1 MENAPDWIRQGP
13 LREAGVAME
22 MPLQRNAYDQP
33 GRRMMGSLAAS
44 VRQRGL
50 PALLR
55 HGDRN
60 SMRFSIESRVPFLTH
75 QLADFTLGLPE
86 EYLVSL
92 QGESKSLLRASMRG
106 IVPDDVLARKDKIGF
121 ATPEQQWMLGMA
133 DTVRG
138 WLAED
143 IGLPFLDQQRVVAAF
158 DQVVTGRRAFTWQ
171 VWRWVNFIRWYR
183 AFA

>member
-1 MENAPDWIRQGP
+1 M
-13 LREAGVAME
+13 
-22 MPLQRNAYDQP
+22 
-33 GRRMMGSLAAS
+33 
-44 VRQRGL
+44 
-50 PALLR
+50 
-55 HGDRN
+55 
-60 SMRFSIESRVPFLTH
+60 
-75 QLADFTLGLPE
+75 
-86 EYLVSL
+86 
-92 QGESKSLLRASMRG
+92 QGESKHLLRVAMRG